1 MENYY
6 AILGISAKASL
17 REVKRAFRSKAKR
30 SHPDLGGDRYAY
42 QLIRDAY
49 EVLIDVAARE
59 DYDQRLRE
67 SMASQET
74 SSDIDIAF
82 KIEIILAW
90 STTNP
95 RFDPSVVNSFVNRLS
110 EGKLLTA
117 KQVLAVENIFQGFGI
132 RMEEWLDKAK
142 RAEALE
148 QYFKSQSGKRK
159 EYGNFWSTLEG

>member
-1 MENYY
+1 M
-6 AILGISAKASL
+6 
-17 REVKRAFRSKAKR
+17 
-30 SHPDLGGDRYAY
+30 
-42 QLIRDAY
+42 
-49 EVLIDVAARE
+49 
-59 DYDQRLRE
+59 
-67 SMASQET
+67 
-74 SSDIDIAF
+74 
-82 KIEIILAW
+82 
-90 STTNP
+90 
-95 RFDPSVVNSFVNRLS
+95 NSFVNRLS